1 MRKISYLQLQKKFS
15 GKIVALD
22 KKEKEVIAAGK
33 KFSELFKKIEMKGF
47 KPKNLVFVGPIQKAG
62 TINVYYFSLREKA
75 Y

>member
-1 MRKISYLQLQKKFS
+1 MRKISYLYLQKKFS

-33 KFSELFKKIEMKGF
+33 KFPELFQKLEIKGL

-62 TINVYYFSLREKA
+62 TINVYHLSLREKA